1 MSRTYMFTFAI
12 DDFFQ
17 VTFSVS
23 VSLRALSIS
32 LVISSEILMGR
43 ILVSLSRGSHQLMVV
58 MTNLMMSLLIMI
70 FKCTRLHLLQKVEV
84 H

>member
-17 VTFSVS
+17 VTSSVS
-23 VSLRALSIS
+23 VSLRVLSIS

-43 ILVSLSRGSHQLMVV
+43 ILVSLSRGSHQSTVV

-70 FKCTRLHLLQKVEV
+70 FNCTRLHLLQKVEV

>member
-1 MSRTYMFTFAI
+1 MGRTYMFTFAI
-12 DDFFQ
+12 DDFLPSYIFCH
-17 VTFSVS
+17 F
-23 VSLRALSIS
+23 SLRVLSIS

-43 ILVSLSRGSHQLMVV
+43 ILMSLSRGSHQIMVV

>member
-1 MSRTYMFTFAI
+1 MSRTHMFTFAI

-23 VSLRALSIS
+23 VSLRVLSIS

-43 ILVSLSRGSHQLMVV
+43 ILVSLSRGSHQITVV

-70 FKCTRLHLLQKVEV
+70 FNCTRLHLLQKVEV